1 MSSELSQ
8 PARPPVQLRVVSY
21 NIHGLRDD
29 RAALVAVVR
38 ELAPDVLLL
47 QEAPQRFQWRHK
59 CAELAHEFGL
69 VVGAGGQ
76 PGRGNLLLT
85 NLRVRVTDSW
95 CRWYPL
101 TPGRHLR
108 GAVFARCTVGG
119 ARFVVA
125 GSHLATDPV
134 ERPSQAK
141 LFKAMLAEVDGPVV
155 VGADLNDE
163 PDGEAWRVVASGLVD
178 ACGDD
183 SAVTFS
189 CTEPRRRI
197 DAIFVD
203 PRVEVTDFRVID
215 TPQARRAS
223 DHFPV
228 VADLRLP
235 VSD

>member
-1 MSSELSQ
+1 MTDE
-8 PARPPVQLRVVSY
+8 AGKDIPVNRQLRVVSY
-21 NIHGLRDD
+21 NIHTLRDD

-47 QEAPQRFQWRHK
+47 QEAPQRFGWRWR
-59 CAELAHEFGL
+59 CAWLANAVGM

-76 PGRGNLLLT
+76 PGRGNLILT
-85 NLRVRVTDSW
+85 NLRVRVSDTW

-108 GAVFARCTVGG
+108 GAAFARCTVAGTS
-119 ARFVVA
+119 FVVA

-134 ERPSQAK
+134 ERPGQAK
-141 LFKAMLAEVDGPVV
+141 LLKEALAEVDEPVV

-163 PDGEAWRVVASGLVD
+163 PGGAAWQTLADGLVD
-178 ACGDD
+178 ASGADD
-183 SAVTFS
+183 TVTFS
-189 CTEPRRRI
+189 CTDPRRRI

-203 PRVEVTDFRVID
+203 SRIQVLSYQVVD
-215 TPQARRAS
+215 TPLARRAS

-228 VADLRLP
+228 VVDLRL
-235 VSD
+235 

>member
-1 MSSELSQ
+1 MS
-8 PARPPVQLRVVSY
+8 RDVRVVSY
-21 NIHGLRDD
+21 NIHTLRDD

-47 QEAPQRFQWRHK
+47 QEAPQRFRWRRK
-59 CAELAHEFGL
+59 CATLAHDFGM
-69 VVGAGGQ
+69 VVAAGGQ
-76 PGRGNLLLT
+76 PGRGNLILT
-85 NLRVRVTDSW
+85 DLRVRVSDTW

-108 GAVFARCTVGG
+108 GAAFARCTVGG

-134 ERPSQAK
+134 ERPGQAK
-141 LFKAMLAEVDGPVV
+141 LLKAALAEVDEPVV

-163 PDGEAWRVVASGLVD
+163 LSGESWRALADGLVD
-178 ACGDD
+178 CCGADTT
-183 SAVTFS
+183 ATYS
-189 CTEPRRRI
+189 CANPRRRI

-203 PRVEVTDFRVID
+203 PWIEVLSYQVVD
-215 TPQARRAS
+215 TPIARRAS

-235 VSD
+235 AGP